1 VTAAPRAEAP
11 PERLERR
18 IVIAPDGSIG
28 VLRESRIWPRWLDGD
43 GRDREAGVR
52 QPCDLDAALFGLRGI
67 GCAVDRATLGALA
80 VTIVAACLR
89 SSPRVSSAYMRC
101 HPKRSRVLYIRSFA
115 ALSCEGSGALTKADL
130 IESVSDECDLTKRQT
145 GEIIDKLL
153 DEIKAALQAGDKVQ
167 LIPFGSF
174 MVRDR
179 KRREG
184 RNPKTGEQI
193 VIAARRVPAFSAG
206 KALRD
211 AVGAKAGAKKVTK
224 KR

>member
-1 VTAAPRAEAP
+1 M
-11 PERLERR
+11 
-18 IVIAPDGSIG
+18 S
-28 VLRESRIWPRWLDGD
+28 
-43 GRDREAGVR
+43 
-52 QPCDLDAALFGLRGI
+52 
-67 GCAVDRATLGALA
+67 
-80 VTIVAACLR
+80 
-89 SSPRVSSAYMRC
+89 
-101 HPKRSRVLYIRSFA
+101 
-115 ALSCEGSGALTKADL
+115 KADL
-130 IESVSDECDLTKRQT
+130 IDSLATDFELSKRQT
-145 GEIIDKLL
+145 GEVIDALL
-153 DEIKAALQAGDKVQ
+153 DEIKAALRAGDKVQ

-211 AVGAKAGAKKVTK
+211 AVGGEKKKSVAKPGAKTVTK

>member
-1 VTAAPRAEAP
+1 
-11 PERLERR
+11 
-18 IVIAPDGSIG
+18 VI
-28 VLRESRIWPRWLDGD
+28 LN
-43 GRDREAGVR
+43 
-52 QPCDLDAALFGLRGI
+52 
-67 GCAVDRATLGALA
+67 
-80 VTIVAACLR
+80 
-89 SSPRVSSAYMRC
+89 
-101 HPKRSRVLYIRSFA
+101 
-115 ALSCEGSGALTKADL
+115 LS
-130 IESVSDECDLTKRQT
+130 KRQT
-145 GEIIDKLL
+145 GEIIDALL
-153 DEIKAALQAGDKVQ
+153 DEIKAALRAGDKVQ

-211 AVGAKAGAKKVTK
+211 AVGGDKKKSVAKPGAKTVTK

>member
-1 VTAAPRAEAP
+1 
-11 PERLERR
+11 
-18 IVIAPDGSIG
+18 
-28 VLRESRIWPRWLDGD
+28 
-43 GRDREAGVR
+43 
-52 QPCDLDAALFGLRGI
+52 
-67 GCAVDRATLGALA
+67 
-80 VTIVAACLR
+80 
-89 SSPRVSSAYMRC
+89 M
-101 HPKRSRVLYIRSFA
+101 
-115 ALSCEGSGALTKADL
+115 TKADL
-130 IESVSDECDLTKRQT
+130 IDSLATDFELSKRQT
-145 GEIIDKLL
+145 GEIIDALL
-153 DEIKAALQAGDKVQ
+153 DEIKAALRAGDKVQ

-211 AVGAKAGAKKVTK
+211 AVGGDKKKSVAKPGAKKVTQ

>member
-1 VTAAPRAEAP
+1 
-11 PERLERR
+11 
-18 IVIAPDGSIG
+18 
-28 VLRESRIWPRWLDGD
+28 
-43 GRDREAGVR
+43 
-52 QPCDLDAALFGLRGI
+52 
-67 GCAVDRATLGALA
+67 
-80 VTIVAACLR
+80 
-89 SSPRVSSAYMRC
+89 M
-101 HPKRSRVLYIRSFA
+101 
-115 ALSCEGSGALTKADL
+115 TKADL
-130 IESVSDECDLTKRQT
+130 IDSLATDFELSKRQT
-145 GEIIDKLL
+145 GEIIDALL
-153 DEIKAALQAGDKVQ
+153 DEIKAALRAGDKVQ

-211 AVGAKAGAKKVTK
+211 AVGGEKKKSVAKPGAKTVTK

>member
-1 VTAAPRAEAP
+1 
-11 PERLERR
+11 
-18 IVIAPDGSIG
+18 
-28 VLRESRIWPRWLDGD
+28 
-43 GRDREAGVR
+43 
-52 QPCDLDAALFGLRGI
+52 
-67 GCAVDRATLGALA
+67 
-80 VTIVAACLR
+80 
-89 SSPRVSSAYMRC
+89 M
-101 HPKRSRVLYIRSFA
+101 
-115 ALSCEGSGALTKADL
+115 TKADL
-130 IESVSDECDLTKRQT
+130 IDSLATDFELSKRQT
-145 GEIIDKLL
+145 GEIIDALL
-153 DEIKAALQAGDKVQ
+153 DEIKTALRAGDKVQ

-211 AVGAKAGAKKVTK
+211 AVGGEKKKSVAKPGAKTVTK

>member
-1 VTAAPRAEAP
+1 
-11 PERLERR
+11 
-18 IVIAPDGSIG
+18 
-28 VLRESRIWPRWLDGD
+28 
-43 GRDREAGVR
+43 
-52 QPCDLDAALFGLRGI
+52 
-67 GCAVDRATLGALA
+67 
-80 VTIVAACLR
+80 
-89 SSPRVSSAYMRC
+89 
-101 HPKRSRVLYIRSFA
+101 
-115 ALSCEGSGALTKADL
+115 LTKADL
-130 IESVSDECDLTKRQT
+130 IDSLAATDFELSKRQT
-145 GEIIDKLL
+145 GEIIDALL
-153 DEIKAALQAGDKVQ
+153 DEIKTALRAGDKVQ

-211 AVGAKAGAKKVTK
+211 AVGGEKKKSVAKPGAKTVTK

>member
-1 VTAAPRAEAP
+1 
-11 PERLERR
+11 
-18 IVIAPDGSIG
+18 
-28 VLRESRIWPRWLDGD
+28 
-43 GRDREAGVR
+43 
-52 QPCDLDAALFGLRGI
+52 
-67 GCAVDRATLGALA
+67 
-80 VTIVAACLR
+80 
-89 SSPRVSSAYMRC
+89 M
-101 HPKRSRVLYIRSFA
+101 
-115 ALSCEGSGALTKADL
+115 TKADL
-130 IESVSDECDLTKRQT
+130 IDSLAATDFELSKRQT
-145 GEIIDKLL
+145 GEIIDALL
-153 DEIKAALQAGDKVQ
+153 DEIKTALRAGDKVQ

-211 AVGAKAGAKKVTK
+211 AVGGDKKKSVAKPGAKTVTK

>member
-1 VTAAPRAEAP
+1 
-11 PERLERR
+11 
-18 IVIAPDGSIG
+18 
-28 VLRESRIWPRWLDGD
+28 
-43 GRDREAGVR
+43 
-52 QPCDLDAALFGLRGI
+52 
-67 GCAVDRATLGALA
+67 
-80 VTIVAACLR
+80 
-89 SSPRVSSAYMRC
+89 M
-101 HPKRSRVLYIRSFA
+101 
-115 ALSCEGSGALTKADL
+115 TKADL
-130 IESVSDECDLTKRQT
+130 IDSLAATDFELSKRQT
-145 GEIIDKLL
+145 GEIIDALL
-153 DEIKAALQAGDKVQ
+153 DEIKTALRAGDKVQ

-211 AVGAKAGAKKVTK
+211 AVGGEKKKSVAKPGAKTVTK